1 MRPYVIYKG
10 QVYWIEETDQTPK
23 LVKAEFVSADDLQ
36 ETTII
41 IKKVS

>member
-1 MRPYVIYKG
+1 MRPHVIYKG
-10 QVYWIEETDQTPK
+10 QVYWIEEADQTPK

-41 IKKVS
+41 VKKAS